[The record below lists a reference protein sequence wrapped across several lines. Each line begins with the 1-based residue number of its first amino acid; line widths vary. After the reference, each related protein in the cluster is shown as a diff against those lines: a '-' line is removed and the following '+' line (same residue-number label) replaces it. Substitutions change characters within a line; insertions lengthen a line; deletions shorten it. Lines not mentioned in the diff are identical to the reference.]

1 MRVMSRLFLV
11 SLVVVITGVLLAS
24 RAHAAPATFSVT
36 NTNDSGAGS
45 LRQAITD
52 ANSNANAADMD
63 VIEFNISGSEVHTI
77 AINSDLPLVTE
88 KVTINGYS
96 QPGSSENTAASPNPL
111 NSVIKIEL
119 QKHQTK

>member
-45 LRQAITD
+45 LRKQLLMRTLMLMRPIW
-52 ANSNANAADMD
+52 M
-63 VIEFNISGSEVHTI
+63 
-77 AINSDLPLVTE
+77 L
-88 KVTINGYS
+88 
-96 QPGSSENTAASPNPL
+96 
-111 NSVIKIEL
+111 
-119 QKHQTK
+119 